1 MCPPLSHPDPNP
13 GRTPP
18 PTVRPT
24 RRLLLPMLSKLLE
37 RSAKALP
44 EQSPFDAN
52 ELKKARDG
60 ITDTSRPALIG
71 LIILGGAML
80 AFVLWACLA
89 PLDEGVPAMGTIAVE
104 SKRKI
109 VQHLTGGIIKKI
121 LVKESQEVKASD
133 PLILLDDTT
142 SKANFDAA
150 RQQYFALQAQTDRLQ
165 AEVARDHAITFS
177 PSLLGATDDPIVQE
191 NMASQKQLFQTRR
204 IALQGELA
212 ILAASG
218 RAAEE
223 QVHGLEAQA
232 RGKKEQL
239 RFVQEQLEGS
249 RELAKEGYLP
259 RNRWFEEERL
269 ASELL
274 AASTELQSSVLRA
287 KSNAIEATQRLA
299 QRQRDF
305 QKEVETQ
312 FSDNRRDAMVAAER
326 FRSTREDF
334 SRSVI
339 RAPVDGYVNG
349 LSALTEGSVIS
360 PAGRL
365 MDIVPKDEALILEV
379 KIDPNVIDR
388 VHANLPVDINL
399 HAFTNDPGLVLEGI
413 LESVSVDLIFDSNP
427 NLPPHYLGRVRV
439 TPTGMKRLGSR
450 LLQPG
455 MPAQV
460 TIKTGERTLVQYL
473 LKPLIMRL
481 AGAMKES

>member
-1 MCPPLSHPDPNP
+1 
-13 GRTPP
+13 
-18 PTVRPT
+18 
-24 RRLLLPMLSKLLE
+24 MLSKLNE
-37 RSAKALP
+37 QAKNPPLDNTLID
-44 EQSPFDAN
+44 ESK
-52 ELKKARDG
+52 LKKVADG
-60 ITDTSRPALIG
+60 ITDTSRPVLIG
-71 LIILGGAML
+71 LILLGAFLL
-80 AFVLWACLA
+80 AGVLWAFLA
-89 PLDEGVPAMGTIAVE
+89 PLDAGVPAAGTITVE
-104 SKRKI
+104 SKRKV

-121 LVKESQEVKASD
+121 LVKESQEVKTGD

-142 SKANFDAA
+142 TKANYDAS
-150 RQQYFALQAQTDRLQ
+150 RQQYYALQAQADRLK
-165 AEVARDHAITFS
+165 AEADKDSTILFS
-177 PSLLGATDDPIVQE
+177 PSLLSAQDDPVALE
-191 NMASQKQLFQTRR
+191 NMASQQKLFLTRR
-204 IALQGELA
+204 AALQGELA
-212 ILAASG
+212 ILAAAERG
-218 RAAEE
+218 AEE
-223 QVHGLEAQA
+223 QVHGLEAQV

-239 RFVQEQLEGS
+239 KFVQEQLEGS

-259 RNRWFEEERL
+259 RKTWYEEERL
-269 ASELL
+269 ASDLI
-274 AASTELQSSVLRA
+274 ASSTELQSSVLRA
-287 KSNAIEATQRLA
+287 NNNAIEAKQRLA

-312 FSDNRRDAMVAAER
+312 FSDFRRDSLLAAEKLR
-326 FRSTREDF
+326 AAKEDY

-388 VHANLPVDINL
+388 VHTGLLVDINL
-399 HAFTNDPGLVLEGI
+399 HAFTNDPSLVLEGV
-413 LESVSVDLIFDSNP
+413 LESVSVDLIFESNP

-439 TPTGMKRLGSR
+439 TPAGLKKLGSR
-450 LLQPG
+450 TLQPG

-481 AGAMKES
+481 SGSMKEE